1 MNPSPSMQAVVAAA
15 HMDKQRGTL
24 ENLRETDS
32 RSPVLQT
39 AFSTPASSPMGRG
52 RGTPQSGASSIGS
65 RASGARSSGRRNFV
79 LDRLADTPEFNGGA
93 SPQLGSNGRA
103 RVDGAVVGPVL
114 RSSRNKQPNVEPE
127 KEKPDDQFDDE
138 S

>member
-1 MNPSPSMQAVVAAA
+1 MQAVVTAA
-15 HMDKQRGTL
+15 HMDNQRVTPA
-24 ENLRETDS
+24 NLRETDS
-32 RSPVLQT
+32 RSPVLPT

-65 RASGARSSGRRNFV
+65 QASGARNSGRGSFA
-79 LDRLADTPEFNGGA
+79 LSRLADTPEYTGGA
-93 SPQLGSNGRA
+93 SPQLGSSGRG
-103 RVDGAVVGPVL
+103 RVDGAAVGPVL
-114 RSSRNKQPNVEPE
+114 RSARNQQPNVESE